1 MAMTPLTGMPARTQE
16 QSTFNTNVNDFFSTK
31 LPLFVTE
38 ANALQVDVDAKKT
51 LAETAATTATTQAG
65 TATTQAGTATTQA
78 GLALGYKND
87 AAASAA
93 SAVLSPGSQ
102 ATSTSSIS
110 VGTGS
115 KSLTLAQTGKNF
127 VVGQFVSITRTS
139 DPAGAWL
146 NGAITAFTAGTGI
159 MTVDVVNAY
168 GATGPYADWT
178 ISQSAPVAPNTVAI
192 GALRFSQDVG
202 TIISP
207 IGSDPATYLRT
218 GTVAT
223 AATYPAGALVDYLK
237 AYGSANVSLGQYIG
251 DVATDGVS
259 TIVCTYGSTNVLVST
274 NGGASWSTV
283 ASNLG
288 SSALASGVCW
298 TGSRFILAGHAGG
311 SSVYL
316 SYSATG
322 SSFTAGATIAFS
334 SGTSAGAVS
343 IRWDGTI
350 ALVAVRN
357 GIANCTATTTDGTGS
372 TQRALPSPLATDPR
386 VAVLPANGANRWI
399 VAMTG
404 SDSSYRSVAA
414 DGSGTWVL
422 QTGPTVSGVKS
433 FVATADKYIVGSGT
447 NIYYSSTGATG
458 SWTTVALPTIT
469 NFVGTLN
476 VNANNNLH
484 FDGTRLWIGANIG
497 TSASVYANACAYTT
511 DLSTFAS
518 WTQIQA
524 TFPMAGQA
532 TYGACIAPLT
542 CGARLLF
549 LPADGLSSG
558 NGSGHA
564 ATVSASY
571 SSTWAS
577 GADYV
582 GHSLPVTLNSDGTY
596 SSTRFAGYVRV
607 A

>member
-1 MAMTPLTGMPARTQE
+1 MAMTPLTGTPTRTMG
-16 QSTFNTNVNDFFSTK
+16 QSAFDSACNDFFSVK

-65 TATTQAGTATTQA
+65 TATTQAGNATTQA

-102 ATSTSSIS
+102 ATSASSIS

-127 VVGQFVSITRTS
+127 QIGQFVAITRTS
-139 DPAGAWL
+139 DPSGVWM
-146 NGAITAFTAGTGI
+146 NGAITAFTAGTGN

-168 GATGPYADWT
+168 GASGPYTDWT
-178 ISQSAPVAPNTVAI
+178 VSQSAPVAPNTVAI

-202 TIISP
+202 TLISP
-207 IGSDPATYLRT
+207 TGNDPATYLRT

-259 TIVCTYGSTNVLVST
+259 TIVCTYASTNVLVST

-283 ASNLG
+283 ASDLA
-288 SSALASGVCW
+288 SSAVASSVCW
-298 TGSRFILAGHAGG
+298 TGSRFILVGHAGG
-311 SSVYL
+311 ESIYFSH
-316 SYSATG
+316 SATG
-322 SSFTAGATIAFS
+322 SSFTAGATSNFS
-334 SGTSAGAVS
+334 GGTSAGPVS
-343 IRWDGTI
+343 IKWDGSI
-350 ALVAVRN
+350 ALAAVRN
-357 GIANCTATTTDGTGS
+357 GTATCVATTADGTS
-372 TQRALPSPLATDPR
+372 ATQRTLPGALGSDPR
-386 VAVLPANGANRWI
+386 VAVVPANGATRWLI
-399 VAMTG
+399 SMTG
-404 SDSSYRSVAA
+404 TDTSYRSAAA
-414 DGSGTWVL
+414 DGSGTWTF
-422 QTGPTVSGVKS
+422 QTGPNVGGAKS
-433 FVATADKYIVGSGT
+433 VVTTSSKYIVGNGA

-458 SWTTVALPTIT
+458 SWTTVALPSISTY
-469 NFVGTLN
+469 VGTLN
-476 VNANNNLH
+476 VNANCNLH
-484 FDGTRLWIGANIG
+484 CDGTRLWIGAYIG
-497 TSASVYANACAYTT
+497 TSSSVYANACVYTS

-518 WTQIQA
+518 WTNIQA
-524 TFPMAGQA
+524 TYPIAGQA
-532 TYGACIAPLT
+532 TYGAAIAPVI
-542 CGARLLF
+542 CGTRLLF
-549 LPADGLSSG
+549 LPADGLASG
-558 NGSGHA
+558 SGSGHA

-571 SSTWAS
+571 SANWAS

-596 SSTRFAGYVRV
+596 SSTRFVGYVRV

>member
-16 QSTFNTNVNDFFSTK
+16 QSTFNTNANDFFSTK

-51 LAETAATTATTQAG
+51 LAEAAATTATTQAG
-65 TATTQAGTATTQA
+65 VATTQAGIATTQA

-87 AAASAA
+87 AANSAA
-93 SAVLSPGSQ
+93 SAVLAPGSQ
-102 ATSTSSIS
+102 ATSTSSVS
-110 VGTGS
+110 VGAGS

-127 VVGQFVSITRTS
+127 VVGQFVSIARIS
-139 DPAGAWL
+139 DPSGVWM
-146 NGAITAFTAGTGI
+146 NGAITAFNAGTGA
-159 MTVDVVNAY
+159 MTVDVANSY

-192 GALRFSQDVG
+192 GALRLSQDVG
-202 TIISP
+202 TLINP

-288 SSALASGVCW
+288 GSATATGVCW
-298 TGSRFILAGHAGG
+298 TGSRFILAGHSGG
-311 SSVYL
+311 SGVYL

-322 SSFTAGATIAFS
+322 SSFTAGAAIS
-334 SGTSAGAVS
+334 LGGTAAGPVS
-343 IRWDGTI
+343 IRWDGTV
-350 ALVAVRN
+350 AMLAVRN
-357 GIANCTATTTDGTGS
+357 GTAGCVATTADGTSATPLSLPASIGS
-372 TQRALPSPLATDPR
+372 DPR
-386 VAVLPANGANRWI
+386 VAVVAANGAARWLI
-399 VAMTG
+399 SLAG
-404 SDSSYRSVAA
+404 SDTSYRSAAA
-414 DGSGTWVL
+414 DGSGTWTF
-422 QTGPTVSGVKS
+422 QTGPNVGGAKS
-433 FVATADKYIVGSGT
+433 VVATSSKFIVGNGT

-458 SWTTVALPTIT
+458 SWTTVALPSIST
-469 NFVGTLN
+469 FVGSLN
-476 VNANNNLH
+476 VNANCNLH

-497 TSASVYANACAYTT
+497 TSASVYANACAHTT

-524 TFPMAGQA
+524 TFPMAGQD
-532 TYGACIAPLT
+532 TYGAAIAPVI
-542 CGARLLF
+542 CGSSLLF
-549 LPADGLSSG
+549 IPADGLVSG
-558 NGSGHA
+558 SGSGHA

-582 GHSLPVTLNSDGTY
+582 GHSLPVTLNADGTY
-596 SSTRFAGYVRV
+596 SSTRFVGYVRV

>member
-16 QSTFNTNVNDFFSTK
+16 QSTFNTNANDFFSTK

-65 TATTQAGTATTQA
+65 TATTQAGIATTQA
-78 GLALGYKND
+78 GLALGYKDD

-102 ATSTSSIS
+102 ATSASSIS

-139 DPAGAWL
+139 DPAGVWM
-146 NGAITAFTAGTGI
+146 NGAITAFTAGTGV

-168 GATGPYADWT
+168 GAAGPYTDWT

-251 DVATDGVS
+251 DVATDGNQ
-259 TIVCTYGSTNVLVST
+259 TIVCTYNNANVLVST

-288 SSALASGVCW
+288 ASALASGVCW
-298 TGSRFILAGHAGG
+298 TGSRFILAGHSGG
-311 SSVYL
+311 SGVYL

-322 SSFTAGATIAFS
+322 SSFTAGASIS
-334 SGTSAGAVS
+334 LGGTAAGPVS
-343 IRWDGTI
+343 IRWDGTV
-350 ALVAVRN
+350 AMLAVRN
-357 GIANCTATTTDGTGS
+357 GTAGCVATTADGTSTTPRSLPAAIGS
-372 TQRALPSPLATDPR
+372 DPR
-386 VAVLPANGANRWI
+386 VAVVAANGATRWLI
-399 VAMTG
+399 SLAG
-404 SDSSYRSVAA
+404 SDTSYRSAAA
-414 DGSGTWVL
+414 DGSGTWTF
-422 QTGPTVSGVKS
+422 QTGPNVGGAKS
-433 FVATADKYIVGSGT
+433 VVATSSKFIVGNGT

-458 SWTTVALPTIT
+458 SWTTVALPSIST
-469 NFVGTLN
+469 FVGSLN
-476 VNANNNLH
+476 VNSNCNLH
-484 FDGTRLWIGANIG
+484 FDGTRLWIGASLG
-497 TSASVYANACAYTT
+497 TSATVYANASVYTT
-511 DLSTFAS
+511 DLTTFAT
-518 WTQIQA
+518 WTQVQA
-524 TFPMAGQA
+524 TYPIAGQA
-532 TYGACIAPLT
+532 TYGANIAPLT
-542 CGARLLF
+542 CGTRLLF

-571 SSTWAS
+571 SANWAA

-582 GHSLPVTLNSDGTY
+582 GHSLPVTLNSDGAY
-596 SSTRFAGYVRV
+596 ASTRFVGYVRV

>member
-1 MAMTPLTGMPARTQE
+1 MAMTPLTGTPTRTMS
-16 QSTFNTNVNDFFSTK
+16 QSAFDSACNDFFSTK

-65 TATTQAGTATTQA
+65 IATTQAGNATTQA

-102 ATSTSSIS
+102 ATSTSSVS
-110 VGTGS
+110 VGAGS

-127 VVGQFVSITRTS
+127 VVGQFVAIARTS
-139 DPAGAWL
+139 DPSGTWL
-146 NGAITAFTAGTGI
+146 NGAITAFNAGTGD
-159 MTVDVVNAY
+159 MTVNVVNAY
-168 GATGPYADWT
+168 GASGPYTDWS

-259 TIVCTYGSTNVLVST
+259 TIVCTYASTNVLVST

-283 ASNLG
+283 ASNLA
-288 SSALASGVCW
+288 SSAVASSVCW
-298 TGSRFILAGHAGG
+298 NGSRFIVAGHAGG
-311 SSVYL
+311 SGVYL

-334 SGTSAGAVS
+334 GGTSEGAVS

-372 TQRALPSPLATDPR
+372 TQRALPSSLATDPR

-404 SDSSYRSVAA
+404 SDTSYRSVAA
-414 DGSGTWVL
+414 DGSGTWVF
-422 QTGPTVSGVKS
+422 QSGPTVAGAKS
-433 FVATADKYIVGSGT
+433 FVATAGKYIVGSGT

-458 SWTTVALPTIT
+458 SWTTVALPSISS
-469 NFVGTLN
+469 FVGALN

-484 FDGTRLWIGANIG
+484 YDGTRLWIGANLG

-511 DLSTFAS
+511 DLTTFAN

-524 TFPMAGQA
+524 TFPIAGQA
-532 TYGACIAPLT
+532 TYGANIAPLT
-542 CGARLLF
+542 CGTRLLF

-558 NGSGHA
+558 NGSGHS

-596 SSTRFAGYVRV
+596 SSTRFVGYVRV